1 MRRKSQ
7 QGKSLLG
14 KSEEKQVKGQLSL
27 FDMSISENSKT
38 HNADVESGK
47 DQKVLARKPEKKVLR
62 KKERSSFQ
70 VETYYSQAVQY
81 AEEHGVLRI
90 GTAMRL
96 FHLSAV
102 QAQTIIAKLKENGI
116 MDNNCRFLRKKVQI
130 L

>member
-1 MRRKSQ
+1 MRRKAQ
-7 QGKSLLG
+7 QGNSFLG
-14 KSEEKQVKGQLSL
+14 KAEDSQVKGQLSL
-27 FDMSISENSKT
+27 FDISISENSKT
-38 HNADVESGK
+38 LDEDVEIGK
-47 DQKVLARKPEKKVLR
+47 DQNVLARKPEKKVLR

>member
-47 DQKVLARKPEKKVLR
+47 DQKVLARKPEKKVHQ
-62 KKERSSFQ
+62 KKEQSSYQ
-70 VETYYSQAVQY
+70 VETYYSQALQY

-96 FHLSAV
+96 FRISAV
-102 QAQTIIAKLKENGI
+102 QAQTIIAKLKANGMI
-116 MDNNCRFLRKKVQI
+116 DNNCRFLRKKVQKP
-130 L
+130 

>member
-27 FDMSISENSKT
+27 FDMSISENSKMYDE
-38 HNADVESGK
+38 DVESGK

-96 FHLSAV
+96 FRISAV